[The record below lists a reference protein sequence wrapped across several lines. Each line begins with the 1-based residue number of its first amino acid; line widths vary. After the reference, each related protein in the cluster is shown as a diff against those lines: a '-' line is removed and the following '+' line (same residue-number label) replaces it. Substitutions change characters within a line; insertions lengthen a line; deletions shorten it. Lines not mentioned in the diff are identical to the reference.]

1 MGCREKRPV
10 DAPAGNCGHLAQGLV
25 EMRLGPL
32 LASRRFPTGAEGG
45 GLSLLC
51 GAEGPSRLQR
61 PCLQVTRRGGPVA
74 PGPQREPDTGNG
86 NGQQPP
92 QGLVAVSPGPCM
104 EGSGLLPHGGAEM
117 RLSGLRRIAVP
128 VRLGAGSGRS
138 AARITG
144 TLRREPVARRLTG
157 RRTDTFR
164 RERPDHFS

>member
-92 QGLVAVSPGPCM
+92 QGLVAVSPGPWSTPAR
-104 EGSGLLPHGGAEM
+104 GSRNA
-117 RLSGLRRIAVP
+117 AV
-128 VRLGAGSGRS
+128 RS
-138 AARITG
+138 AAAPWTG
-144 TLRREPVARRLTG
+144 PAGPGMSSLCGKPPG
-157 RRTDTFR
+157 ICDTDA
-164 RERPDHFS
+164 PP

>member
-1 MGCREKRPV
+1 MGYREKCPP
-10 DAPAGNCGHLAQGLV
+10 DAPAGDGGDHAQGLV

-61 PCLQVTRRGGPVA
+61 PCLQVARRGGPVA

-104 EGSGLLPHGGAEM
+104 EGSGLLPHGGSRNA
-117 RLSGLRRIAVP
+117 AV
-128 VRLGAGSGRS
+128 RS
-138 AARITG
+138 AATPWTG
-144 TLRREPVARRLTG
+144 PAGPGMSSPCGKPLGFVIQTL
-157 RRTDTFR
+157 R